1 MKIEIDKE
9 KYLDSGLISV
19 NKHPTEPYLI
29 YNYTPHCQ
37 FNKAWDEIT
46 MQCRGLI
53 VHQDTG
59 EIIARPFK
67 KFFNYEEFVQTD
79 LSIPKSVPEVY
90 DKRDGS
96 LGILYWGTDGRPWI
110 ATRGSFMSDQAIW
123 ATEFFRKNA
132 NNHSFSRAH
141 TYLYEII
148 FPANR
153 IVVDYGSYQ
162 GLDLLAI
169 IDTETGLDTPV
180 PSSLPLLQDLNS
192 LGKSVQRIPFTSF
205 EELKA
210 RNTKNSEGFV
220 LFWRNEDLRLK
231 VKFEDYV
238 RLHKIFT
245 GLSEI
250 GIWEI
255 LASGKEIEQV
265 VTEIPDEMHEWVRD
279 VAGSLYIRFFD
290 IERLATQTEMQIK
303 DLPTRKEQ
311 AEIILKST
319 YPAVTFAMLDGK
331 DYKKIIW
338 RMIRPHGERLFRHDI
353 DT

>member
-1 MKIEIDKE
+1 
-9 KYLDSGLISV
+9 
-19 NKHPTEPYLI
+19 
-29 YNYTPHCQ
+29 
-37 FNKAWDEIT
+37 

-53 VHQDTG
+53 VHRDTG

-67 KFFNYEEFVQTD
+67 KFFNYEEHIQTG
-79 LSIPKSVPEVY
+79 LQVPKSIPEVY

-96 LGILYWGTDGRPWI
+96 LGILYWGTDGTPWI
-110 ATRGSFMSDQAIW
+110 ATRGSFMSEQAIW

-132 NNHSFSRAH
+132 GNHSFSRAH
-141 TYLYEII
+141 TYLFEII

-162 GLDLLAI
+162 GLDLLAVI
-169 IDTETGLDTPV
+169 NTETGLDARV
-180 PSSLPLLQDLNS
+180 PSLLPYVNS
-192 LGKSVQRIPFTSF
+192 LGKSAHVLPFTSF

-220 LFWRNEDLRLK
+220 LFWRRENLRLK

-265 VTEIPDEMHEWVRD
+265 VAEIPDEMHEWVRD
-279 VAGSLYIRFFD
+279 VAGRLYIRFSD
-290 IERLATQTEMQIK
+290 IERLATQAEMRIK
-303 DLPTRKEQ
+303 NLPTRKEQ
-311 AEIILKST
+311 AEIITKSA
-319 YPAVTFAMLDGK
+319 YPAVTFAMLDEK

-338 RMIRPHGERLFRHDI
+338 RMIHPHGERLFRHDI